1 MKKVT
6 RVVPTWVKVAG
17 LAVLTGYLGYHLI
30 AEEPSRVP
38 ATEKP
43 LVVTPG
49 PGIERGLPG
58 KILLNTRQVVTGNV
72 FSPVVEPDE
81 APVVIRESDG
91 KPFYADE

>member
-6 RVVPTWVKVAG
+6 RVVPTWVKIAG
-17 LAVLTGYLGYHLI
+17 LALLVGYVSYHLF

-43 LVVTPG
+43 LVVTPDS
-49 PGIERGLPG
+49 GIERGLPG

-81 APVVIRESDG
+81 APVVIREPGS
-91 KPFYADE
+91 KPFYTDE